1 MTTKRRNIV
10 FSAAR
15 ALVLA
20 LVIGKLAACSNYY
33 GGNAASRAIYS
44 TQQESVDLRAEV
56 ETACA
61 QLIRAAKHTN
71 KRNDTL
77 LIVSFADLSAL
88 DQSSRLGRLMGQDC
102 STEFVSHG
110 YQVTEPLFADALYID
125 PSHGE
130 LMLSRNLEVLVQ
142 DHQATAV
149 VVGTYTL
156 GRDTVYANARMIRS
170 RDALVLSAVSFEIPL
185 TREVSQLIAQGP
197 R

>member
-1 MTTKRRNIV
+1 MTTKKHSNV
-10 FSAAR
+10 FSTATAFVI
-15 ALVLA
+15 ALVFVELT
-20 LVIGKLAACSNYY
+20 ACSNYY

-44 TQQESVDLRAEV
+44 TEQDSVDLRAEV

-71 KRNDTL
+71 KRDDTL

-88 DQSSRLGRLMGQDC
+88 NHSSRLGRLMGQDC

-110 YQVTEPLFADALYID
+110 YHVTEPLFADALYID
-125 PSHGE
+125 PAHGE

-142 DHQATAV
+142 DHEATTV

-185 TREVSQLIAQGP
+185 TREVSQLIAQGS